1 MFEKL
6 KAIAGNSYLSEQEP
20 MSRHTTFQTGGPARI
35 YIEPCDEAVLEKV
48 VALCKAEGETYFLL
62 GNGSDLLVSD
72 KGYPGIM
79 ISLRK
84 VNYVECISGNVIE
97 AGAGA
102 GISDVAEFAYQHSL
116 AGMEFASGIPGS
128 AGGAIFMN
136 AGAYGGEMKD
146 IILEAKIIERDGS
159 VVWANV
165 HNFDL
170 GYRRS
175 NIKELERV
183 VVAIRFQLKQGKPDE
198 IKALMEDLNRR
209 RKDKQPLEY
218 PSAGSTFKRPQ
229 GYFAGKL
236 IEDAGLRGFRIGGA
250 GVSSKHCGFVINEN
264 HATSSDIYRLIL
276 EVQRV
281 VKQKFGVTLEPEVK
295 LLGEFE

>member
-170 GYRRS
+170 GYRHS

-198 IKALMEDLNRR
+198 IKALMEDFNQR